1 MSSTS
6 LKPTKTVSKKPNRKK
21 TKMITKTGGS
31 LDTSMPKDIVIQ
43 FVNPQDLT
51 KAYSC
56 EYDEKEQKYVGK
68 AYDLVSTPPGQA
80 IDITTIDVIKDIPW
94 DDPYSVCNYIV
105 MLDWA
110 VLNSFD
116 GFDDDKK
123 PIYIT
128 S

>member
-6 LKPTKTVSKKPNRKK
+6 PKLTKTASKKPSRKK
-21 TKMITKTGGS
+21 TKMITKTGG
-31 LDTSMPKDIVIQ
+31 DVYTSVPTDIVIQ

-80 IDITTIDVIKDIPW
+80 IDINTIEVIKDIPW
-94 DDPYSVCNYIV
+94 HDPYAVCNYIV

>member
-6 LKPTKTVSKKPNRKK
+6 QKPTKTVSKKPSSKK
-21 TKMITKTGGS
+21 TKMITKTGGDKA
-31 LDTSMPKDIVIQ
+31 DTITDIVIQ

-56 EYDEKEQKYVGK
+56 EYDEASKKYVGK

-80 IDITTIDVIKDIPW
+80 LDISTIPVVKDIPW
-94 DDPYSVCNYIV
+94 HDPYAVCNYII

-128 S
+128 A

>member
-6 LKPTKTVSKKPNRKK
+6 LKRTKTVSTKPSKRK
-21 TKMITKTGGS
+21 TKATSKTGGKNEAG
-31 LDTSMPKDIVIQ
+31 MPTDIVIQ

-56 EYDEKEQKYVGK
+56 EYDEEKKKYVGK

-80 IDITTIDVIKDIPW
+80 LDISTIEVIKDILW
-94 DDPYSVCNYIV
+94 HDPYAVCNYIV